1 MGIISKSIVSNE
13 RECFV
18 CHDTRTLHKHHIY
31 GGIGRRSKSEEL
43 GCWVYLCP
51 FHHNASDNGVH
62 FNHELDLR
70 LKQICQRLF
79 EETHSRAEFRRY
91 FGRSYLEEENE

>member
-1 MGIISKSIVSNE
+1 MSNE
-13 RECFV
+13 RECWV
-18 CHDTRTLHKHHIY
+18 CHDTRALHKHHIY

-62 FNHELDLR
+62 FNKVLDLR
-70 LKQICQRLF
+70 LKQICQRRF
-79 EETHSRAEFRRY
+79 EEEHSRAEFRRY